1 MNLLLKIL
9 CSFLIST
16 SLVAQRQSFSDTL
29 VVHSLRAQTDIR
41 SGNAVGLR
49 LKLTFKLKYDHYRHG
64 SEWPE
69 LFGIRAAFFKPDGS
83 IVLAVP
89 GSSYHAS
96 KEYIAN
102 TGSDD
107 YLPISKKTLFL
118 PYYALRLPAGF
129 HRLHVRVYGFLR
141 DTSVFEEPRIIP
153 VTGMSGLT
161 VSIHKPQ
168 TRSFRMV
175 VRDLKVK
182 PHNEN
187 GRAWDFGLLNTNEP
201 DLMYR
206 IRIKSAE
213 HTDDRDVS
221 TAIDDA
227 FTGEWTLFS
236 GPVIISS
243 DDRIT
248 LSVFDQDVMYDDLIG
263 EISHTLDEWKSI
275 SVSKQVLSFGLV
287 LHCIVETE
295 ELKE

>member
-1 MNLLLKIL
+1 MNLFLNLL
-9 CSFLIST
+9 CCFLVSA
-16 SLVAQRQSFSDTL
+16 SLVAQRQSFKDTL
-29 VVHSLRAQTDIR
+29 FVHSLRAQTDIR

-49 LKLTFKLKYDHYRHG
+49 LNLTFKLKYDQIRHG
-64 SEWPE
+64 SDWPE

-83 IVLAVP
+83 VVLAVP
-89 GSSYHAS
+89 GMSYHAS
-96 KEYIAN
+96 KEYFAN

-107 YLPISKKTLFL
+107 YLPINKKTLFL
-118 PYYALRLPAGF
+118 PYYVLRLPEGF
-129 HRLHVRVYGFLR
+129 HRLQVRVYGFLR
-141 DTSVFEEPRIIP
+141 DTSVFEEPRVIP
-153 VTGMSGLT
+153 VIGISRLNL
-161 VSIHKPQ
+161 SINKPK

-175 VRDLKVK
+175 VRDIKVK

-221 TAIDDA
+221 PVIDDA
-227 FTGEWTLFS
+227 LSGRWNLFS
-236 GPVIISS
+236 GPVVITS
-243 DDRIT
+243 DDRIS

-263 EISHTLDEWKSI
+263 EVTHTLDEWKSI